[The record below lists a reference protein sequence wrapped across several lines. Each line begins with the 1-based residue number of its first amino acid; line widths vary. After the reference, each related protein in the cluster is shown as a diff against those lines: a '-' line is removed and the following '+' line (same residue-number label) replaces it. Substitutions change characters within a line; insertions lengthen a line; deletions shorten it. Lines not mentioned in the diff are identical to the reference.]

1 MTAQKRSY
9 TKNVYSILI
18 QYNQNNNL
26 WLLHEIVTF
35 SLKLYLFY
43 TPPPAFSSPNIHTK
57 PPASIRNNAEMSMH
71 GHACEVI
78 DSWKF
83 QSWVS
88 ISNKIRFRTILVWL
102 FYSKFLYNK
111 LMVKYFLNSKI
122 TIIKWLIL
130 VIWFSFPSPLNN
142 NKVHAFTGWSHHTAE
157 ILKLVLT

>member
-1 MTAQKRSY
+1 MYIAYLYNTTRIIIYDYY
-9 TKNVYSILI
+9 TKSSHSVWNYI
-18 QYNQNNNL
+18 YF
-26 WLLHEIVTF
+26 TP
-35 SLKLYLFY
+35 
-43 TPPPAFSSPNIHTK
+43 PPPAFSSPIIHTK

-111 LMVKYFLNSKI
+111 MMVKYFLNSKI